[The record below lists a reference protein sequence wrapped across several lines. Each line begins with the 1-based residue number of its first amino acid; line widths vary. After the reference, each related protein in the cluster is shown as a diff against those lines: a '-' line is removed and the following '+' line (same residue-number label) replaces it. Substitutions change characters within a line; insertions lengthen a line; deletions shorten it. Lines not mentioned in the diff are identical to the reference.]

1 MNLYM
6 TSGTYDFLERL
17 AGKHAE
23 EHMVLM
29 SGEEGALLLHET
41 EGKTVFASPRKYEV
55 LESSGSLGRPGL
67 VVMNNIPVTDEGR
80 PVFEYRF
87 KNRAGKIENTPGFQ
101 AIRVLRPI
109 KSNTYV
115 ILTAWDDELAFQ
127 RWKESAEFGKSHG
140 HSKPEAG
147 PSIFSGQPYIT
158 KYSISESE

>member
-1 MNLYM
+1 MNVYM
-6 TSGTYDFLERL
+6 TAGTYDFLEKL
-17 AGKHAE
+17 ATKHAGE
-23 EHMVLM
+23 KMVLM
-29 SGEEGALLLHET
+29 SGEDGALLLHET
-41 EGKTVFASPRKYEV
+41 GGKTVFASPRKYEV
-55 LESSGSLGRPGL
+55 LEAVGVLGRPGL

-127 RWKESAEFGKSHG
+127 RWKDSADFGKSHSQ
-140 HSKPEAG
+140 SKPEPG

-158 KYSISESE
+158 KYWISEE

>member
-6 TSGTYDFLERL
+6 TAGTYDFLEKL
-17 AGKHAE
+17 SGKHSGE
-23 EHMVLM
+23 KMVLM
-29 SGEEGALLLHET
+29 SGEDGALLIHET
-41 EGKTVFASPRKYEV
+41 GGKTVFASPRKYEV
-55 LESSGSLGRPGL
+55 LESVGTLGNPGL

-127 RWKESAEFGKSHG
+127 RWKDSAAFGKSHG
-140 HSKPEAG
+140 QNKPEGG
-147 PSIFSGQPYIT
+147 PNIFSGQPYIT
-158 KYSISESE
+158 KYTISD